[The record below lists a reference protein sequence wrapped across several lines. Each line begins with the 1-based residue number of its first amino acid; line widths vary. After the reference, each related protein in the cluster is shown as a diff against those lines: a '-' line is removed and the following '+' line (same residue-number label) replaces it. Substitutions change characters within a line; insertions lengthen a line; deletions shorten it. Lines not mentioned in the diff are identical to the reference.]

1 MAKQRKLFC
10 ERNALFFEIS
20 QKKGI
25 LLRRLSDLRSSDR
38 FAVTRSDQPLPQT
51 AAERETHL
59 IKRAPGVDLTLQENK
74 AVNIRLASERLN
86 GL

>member
-25 LLRRLSDLRSSDR
+25 LLFIATGRGKDG
-38 FAVTRSDQPLPQT
+38 LP
-51 AAERETHL
+51 
-59 IKRAPGVDLTLQENK
+59 
-74 AVNIRLASERLN
+74 
-86 GL
+86 